1 MGVVADTIRTKL
13 EAAFSPQRLEVVDAS
28 ERHRG
33 HGGWREGGETHFD
46 VVIVSE
52 LSRAWPR
59 GAPAAGE
66 RGLGEELSGPVHALS
81 IGGGAGARA
90 LTRA

>member
-52 LSRAWPR
+52 AFQ
-59 GAPAAGE
+59 
-66 RGLGEELSGPVHALS
+66 GLGRVERQRRVNAALVEELSGPVHALS
-81 IGGGAGARA
+81 IRA
-90 LTRA
+90 EAPEPGR

>member
-13 EAAFSPQRLEVVDAS
+13 EAAFSPQRLEVIDAS

-52 LSRAWPR
+52 AFQ
-59 GAPAAGE
+59 
-66 RGLGEELSGPVHALS
+66 GLGRVERQRRVNAALAEELSGPVHALS
-81 IGGGAGARA
+81 IQAEAPEPGR
-90 LTRA
+90 